1 MHHAGWMAL
10 AAMSAALAMGDAR
23 ADDEPA
29 LTQLETVVVSGIQP
43 GPGLWQ
49 VKRDGHRMW
58 VLGTLTPLPKRMQWE
73 SLEVEERI
81 AQSQEVI
88 YPPTAELTVKGG
100 IIGGLF
106 LLPSLLKA
114 RDNPDKQALKDVVP
128 AEDYARWTVLKRKY
142 LPRNRDVEKRRP
154 IFASGAL
161 FEKAIDNAGLSFD
174 DRVLPVVK
182 KAARRSKVAVTR
194 PSIEIRIEKARAALK
209 DFRSEQLDDV
219 ACFRLTVERLEGDV
233 TAMRGWANAWAT
245 GDVEALRDL
254 PYQDQIRACV
264 DAVLRSELAKDRGFA
279 DLRQRVEQVWL
290 EAAEK
295 AIAKNETSFA
305 ILPMSQVMRD
315 DGILARLAAK
325 GYEIVPPK
333 PRVEADAEEA
343 AAVES
348 ER

>member
-1 MHHAGWMAL
+1 MPYPRVSVVTRGAEVAFATSIDAL
-10 AAMSAALAMGDAR
+10 AAG
-23 ADDEPA
+23 
-29 LTQLETVVVSGIQP
+29 LTLPLLETPIVISIAVMLERAYVF
-43 GPGLWQ
+43 W
-49 VKRDGHRMW
+49 VRRD
-58 VLGTLTPLPKRMQWE
+58 
-73 SLEVEERI
+73 
-81 AQSQEVI
+81 
-88 YPPTAELTVKGG
+88 
-100 IIGGLF
+100 
-106 LLPSLLKA
+106 
-114 RDNPDKQALKDVVP
+114 
-128 AEDYARWTVLKRKY
+128 
-142 LPRNRDVEKRRP
+142 
-154 IFASGAL
+154 
-161 FEKAIDNAGLSFD
+161 
-174 DRVLPVVK
+174 
-182 KAARRSKVAVTR
+182 
-194 PSIEIRIEKARAALK
+194 
-209 DFRSEQLDDV
+209 
-219 ACFRLTVERLEGDV
+219 
-233 TAMRGWANAWAT
+233 
-245 GDVEALRDL
+245 DVEALRDL